1 MDLQLKATIKTVASL
16 AGVSAMTVSRVTN
29 NSPLVKESTRKRVLK
44 AIEELNYHPNIFASH
59 FPVRGKIRA
68 IGLVIKNFAFDY
80 FLSVDYFAEILSG
93 IQQTVGENGY
103 DLIIYN
109 VNPFDNKDCDV
120 SKWFHSG
127 MVQGFIMIVPQN
139 NDPVVNQLLS
149 ENIPFVILGSR
160 KGFEHLNY
168 IDVENEN
175 GGYLAAK
182 HLIDLRHERIAL
194 IQGPADRSDAGERED
209 GFRRAL
215 QDTNV
220 PLNKDYIVRGNFTEK
235 SGFEAATALLANQPA
250 PTAIFAANDLM
261 AIGAMKAIQQKGL
274 IIPRDISVVGF
285 DDIKLASEVSP
296 ALTTIRQPIKEI
308 GSLGAKFLMSESDI
322 KNEKMKMRLPV
333 SLVERESSAA
343 RLG

>member
-1 MDLQLKATIKTVASL
+1 MDNQLKATIKTVASL

-29 NSPLVKESTRKRVLK
+29 NSPLVKENTRQRVLK
-44 AIEELNYHPNIFASH
+44 AIEELNYHPNIFASN
-59 FPVRGKIRA
+59 FPSRGKIRA

-80 FLSVDYFAEILSG
+80 FLSVDYFAELLSG
-93 IQQTVGENGY
+93 IQQAVGENGF

-109 VNPFDNKDCDV
+109 LNPFDNKDCDI

-127 MVQGFIMIVPQN
+127 MVQGFVMIVPQN
-139 NDPVVNQLLS
+139 DDPVVKQLLS
-149 ENIPFVILGSR
+149 ENIPFVILGCH

-168 IDVENEN
+168 VDVENEN

-182 HLIDLRHERIAL
+182 HLIDLKHEKIAL
-194 IQGPADRSDAGERED
+194 IQGPADRSDSCERED

-235 SGFEAATALLANQPA
+235 SGFDAAKLLLENQQA

-261 AIGAMKAIQQKGL
+261 AIGAIKAIQQKGL
-274 IIPRDISVVGF
+274 TVPRDISVVGF
-285 DDIKLASEVSP
+285 DDIKP
-296 ALTTIRQPIKEI
+296 ALENTPALSTIHQPIKEI
-308 GSLGAKFLMSESDI
+308 GSLGAKYLMTESDQ
-322 KNEKMKMRLPV
+322 KNEQVKMSLPV
-333 SLVERESSAA
+333 SLIERESSAI
-343 RLG
+343 RLV